1 MSITNFIKDFSENFE
16 ETDES
21 LFLPNTKFIELDEWD
36 SLTGLAVL
44 NMLKVKYNKLI
55 TAEELL
61 KISTIEELYQCTIY
75 FIRES
80 YSCNRGIFW
89 YREVNFY

>member
-21 LFLPNTKFIELDEWD
+21 LFLPNTKFRELDEWD

-44 NMLKVKYNKLI
+44 NMLKVKYYKLI
-55 TAEELL
+55 TAEEFL
-61 KISTIEELYQCTIY
+61 KISTIEELYNCTI
-75 FIRES
+75 
-80 YSCNRGIFW
+80 
-89 YREVNFY
+89 

>member
-16 ETDES
+16 ETNES
-21 LFLPNTKFIELDEWD
+21 LFLPETKFRELDEWD

-55 TAEELL
+55 TAEEFL
-61 KISTIEELYQCTIY
+61 KISTIEELFNCTI
-75 FIRES
+75 
-80 YSCNRGIFW
+80 
-89 YREVNFY
+89 

>member
-1 MSITNFIKDFSENFE
+1 MSVTNFIKDFSENFE

-21 LFLPNTKFIELDEWD
+21 LFLPNTKFRELDEWD

-55 TAEELL
+55 TAEEFLM
-61 KISTIEELYQCTIY
+61 ISTIEELYNCTI
-75 FIRES
+75 
-80 YSCNRGIFW
+80 
-89 YREVNFY
+89 

>member
-55 TAEELL
+55 T
-61 KISTIEELYQCTIY
+61 
-75 FIRES
+75 
-80 YSCNRGIFW
+80 N
-89 YREVNFY
+89 